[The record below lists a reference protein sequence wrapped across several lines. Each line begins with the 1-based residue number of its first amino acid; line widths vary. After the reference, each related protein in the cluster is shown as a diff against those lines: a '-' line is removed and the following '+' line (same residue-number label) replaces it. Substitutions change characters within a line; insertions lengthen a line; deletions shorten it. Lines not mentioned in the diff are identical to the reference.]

1 MNRSGDQKNVRHNLG
16 KRRNFAK
23 LNFGEHVYMETRKKT
38 QIILVRK
45 QGIMPPPSQ
54 TIFDTLVF
62 SSDSHHLSSESHHL
76 NPNNICEYSLKF
88 SPI

>member
-54 TIFDTLVF
+54 TFSDSPIF
-62 SSDSHHLSSESHHL
+62 SSDSHHLST
-76 NPNNICEYSLKF
+76 PNNVCAHSLKF